1 MMLYI
6 ENTPK
11 NMRIYIYITY
21 NNGIMF
27 PPIQNSDFFPI
38 DEEMGYT
45 SNLKML
51 QNQRFTVDKILTQVA
66 E

>member
-1 MMLYI
+1 
-6 ENTPK
+6 
-11 NMRIYIYITY
+11 
-21 NNGIMF
+21 MF